1 MEFAD
6 NGDLFQKIT
15 AHQQNNSTF
24 PEDEIWAVFIQV
36 VLGLRSLHELKIL
49 HRDLKV
55 PHPSP

>member
-15 AHQQNNSTF
+15 THQQNSSSF
-24 PEDEIWAVFIQV
+24 PEDEIWQVLIQV
-36 VLGLRSLHELKIL
+36 VLGLRSLHDLKIL

-55 PHPSP
+55 PPLPA